1 MISNKLFKLAKLI
14 KCISEL
20 NTDQGV
26 LISDV
31 EFAVGVEVFVQDEE
45 TGDLIPAPAGKYETD
60 TQIITV
66 NEQGIIEA
74 IEEKQPETIEN
85 PEETPAEEEEK
96 PAEEEEQKPV
106 EQEEETPAEEE
117 EAPAEEEEDKDAKI
131 AELQGLLDAANAK
144 IAELEALVAEYQAK
158 EKETPE
164 SIEEEDRK
172 QHEQKYTAMS
182 RTERMLNALKNKK

>member
-45 TGDLIPAPAGKYETD
+45 IGDLIPAPAGKYETD

-106 EQEEETPAEEE
+106 EQEEETPAEET
-117 EAPAEEEEDKDAKI
+117 PAEEPEEDKDAKI
-131 AELQGLLDAANAK
+131 AELQGLLDAANAR

-172 QHEQKYTAMS
+172 QHEQKYATMS

>member
-31 EFAVGVEVFVQDEE
+31 EFEVGVEVFVQDEE

-74 IEEKQPETIEN
+74 IEEKQSEPIEN

-106 EQEEETPAEEE
+106 EQEEETPAEEQ
-117 EAPAEEEEDKDAKI
+117 PAEEEEDKDAKI

-144 IAELEALVAEYQAK
+144 IAELEALVADYQAK

-172 QHEQKYTAMS
+172 QHEQKYATMS

>member
-20 NTDQGV
+20 NTDKGV

-45 TGDLIPAPAGKYETD
+45 TGDLVQAPAGQYETD

-74 IEEKQPETIEN
+74 IEEKQSEPIEN
-85 PEETPAEEEEK
+85 PEETPAEEE
-96 PAEEEEQKPV
+96 KPV
-106 EQEEETPAEEE
+106 EQEEETPAEEQ
-117 EAPAEEEEDKDAKI
+117 PAEEPEEDKDAKI

-172 QHEQKYTAMS
+172 QHEQKYATMS

>member
-20 NTDQGV
+20 NTDKGV

-45 TGDLIPAPAGKYETD
+45 TGDLVQAPAGQYETD

-85 PEETPAEEEEK
+85 PEETPAEEEK
-96 PAEEEEQKPV
+96 PVEQEEKPV
-106 EQEEETPAEEE
+106 EQEEETPAEEQ
-117 EAPAEEEEDKDAKI
+117 PAEEPEEDKDAKI

-172 QHEQKYTAMS
+172 QHEQKYATMS

>member
-74 IEEKQPETIEN
+74 IEEKQSEPIEN
-85 PEETPAEEEEK
+85 PEETPAVEEEK

-106 EQEEETPAEEE
+106 EQEEETPAEET
-117 EAPAEEEEDKDAKI
+117 PAEEEEDKDAKI

-144 IAELEALVAEYQAK
+144 IAELEALVADYQAK

-172 QHEQKYTAMS
+172 QHEQKYATMS